1 MEKINYK
8 DNVINFLENS
18 KEGKDVFNAEVV
30 RVMELNGIKDKTIQG
45 NYKPTDMQY
54 LLDGIEKCNFTDEQF
69 KWIEQMLIFAD
80 QGGYYWSMKEFAPKK
95 FEKEVKEEVKGWGSF
110 KGLKF

>member
-1 MEKINYK
+1 MGKINYK
-8 DNVINFLENS
+8 ENVINFLENS
-18 KEGKDVFNAEVV
+18 KEGKDAFNAEVV

-45 NYKPTDMQY
+45 NYKPTDMQG
-54 LLDGIEKCNFTDEQF
+54 LLGGIEKCNFTDEQF

-80 QGGYYWSMKEFAPKK
+80 RGAYYWSMKEFAPKK
-95 FEKEVKEEVKGWGSF
+95 FEKEVKEEVKGWGNF

>member
-1 MEKINYK
+1 MGKINYK
-8 DNVINFLENS
+8 DNVIKFLENS

-69 KWIEQMLIFAD
+69 EWIEQMLIFAD
-80 QGGYYWSMKEFAPKK
+80 QGGYYGLMKEIAPKR
-95 FEKEVKEEVKGWGSF
+95 FEKEVKEEVKGWGNF

>member
-1 MEKINYK
+1 MGKINYK
-8 DNVINFLENS
+8 DNVIKFLENS
-18 KEGKDVFNAEVV
+18 KEGKDAFNAEVV
-30 RVMELNGIKDKTIQG
+30 RVMELNGIKDKTIQR

-69 KWIEQMLIFAD
+69 EWIEQMLIFAD

-110 KGLKF
+110 RGLRF